1 MAGLF
6 KWVSDS
12 WAKQFPKGFFLNDA
26 AEVAIA
32 LENAEM
38 AMPSLV
44 EDEAGT
50 RLFIG
55 AIYCACNQPIIFK
68 EKITTIITCTNDTRG
83 FPSFNNTVKR
93 LKENLGI
100 QYATLTWKDD
110 DEQTLSKDDLG
121 GAIKFIHKQRQE
133 GESVLVHCVMGK
145 SRSAALVLGYMMAKE
160 GIGLDEALE
169 KLKACRDVAPR
180 ESFLRQ
186 LKELEDWLK
195 SLKSEMQELK
205 EVVGKEGVDVA
216 VAGLERMK

>member
-12 WAKQFPKGFFLNDA
+12 WTKQFPKGLFVNDA

-44 EDEAGT
+44 EEEAGT
-50 RLFIG
+50 KLFIG
-55 AIYCACNQPIIFK
+55 AIYSACNQPVIFK
-68 EKITTIITCTNDTRG
+68 EKITTVITCTNDTRG
-83 FPSFNNTVKR
+83 FPSFNNNVKR
-93 LKENLGI
+93 LKNNLGVLF
-100 QYATLTWKDD
+100 ATLTWKDD
-110 DEQTLSKDDLG
+110 DEQILSKDDLG
-121 GAIKFIHKQRQE
+121 GAIKFIHKQRQG

-195 SLKSEMQELK
+195 SLKSEMKELK
-205 EVVGKEGVDVA
+205 EVVAEEGVNVA